1 MRNPPEVN
9 ELLAL
14 PYAIYAMQGIV
25 CNLAVRGNSVKG
37 FFTALLTIGLCN
49 VLVTS
54 PTQAQAGPVSGGH
67 ELQVWTG
74 GGHALNGSTSDTG
87 VWNLG
92 ARYGWVLTDP
102 VGPGPLRGRF
112 EYAVDVVPVFLLTQ
126 RTGTAYGFGLNPFA
140 LKWNFSGDHRVTPYV
155 ELSGGT
161 LFSNTQVPPGTSRVN
176 FTSSGALGL
185 HFPRSKYNW
194 SAEVRFMHISNA
206 SLATPNPG
214 MNTIQVRIGF
224 GRFTQPK

>member
-1 MRNPPEVN
+1 
-9 ELLAL
+9 
-14 PYAIYAMQGIV
+14 
-25 CNLAVRGNSVKG
+25 VKTC
-37 FFTALLTIGLCN
+37 FPALL
-49 VLVTS
+49 VLIMGSLLEPSGVW
-54 PTQAQAGPVSGGH
+54 AQAGPEGGGH

-74 GGHALNGSTSDTG
+74 GGHGINGSTSDTG
-87 VWNLG
+87 VWTFG

-112 EYAVDVVPVFLLTQ
+112 EYAVDVVPVFLVTQ

-140 LKWNFSGDHRVTPYV
+140 LKWDFASPHGIAPYA
-155 ELSGGT
+155 EIGGGT

-176 FTSSGALGL
+176 FTTAGAIGV
-185 HFPRSKYNW
+185 HFLRSKYNW

-206 SLATPNPG
+206 GLATPNPG
-214 MNTIQVRIGF
+214 INTVQVRIGF